1 VLIEPIIYVVY
12 RKEKLR
18 RATPKAT
25 ACYVAQSSGTSA
37 VNIIDCTR
45 EREDKRACD
54 EGKGKIGIHVYRER
68 ERGRERERERES
80 LRRVARTTLGA
91 GKKRG
96 RRRSEVG
103 GTPCLIHPLY
113 TLL

>member
-37 VNIIDCTR
+37 ANIIDCTR

-54 EGKGKIGIHVYRER
+54 EGKRKIEIHVYRER
-68 ERGRERERERES
+68 EKEEARERACEGWHE
-80 LRRVARTTLGA
+80 
-91 GKKRG
+91 
-96 RRRSEVG
+96 
-103 GTPCLIHPLY
+103 PL
-113 TLL
+113 